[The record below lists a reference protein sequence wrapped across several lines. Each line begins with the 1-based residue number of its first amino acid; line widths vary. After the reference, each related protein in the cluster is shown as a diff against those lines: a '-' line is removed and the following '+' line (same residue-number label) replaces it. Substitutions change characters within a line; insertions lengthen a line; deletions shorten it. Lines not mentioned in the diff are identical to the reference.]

1 VKGLAAEAI
10 TAAGQSASL
19 ANRFQVGGCGGL
31 GFAPKLALSLKGP
44 TKRAGH
50 PALKAVVTY
59 PQGGSYA
66 NIARAQVGL
75 PGSEFL
81 AQGNL
86 DKVCTRPQLNTS
98 TCPKRSIYGHAKA
111 WTPLLDKPLEG
122 PVYLGVGFGYK
133 LPALVADLNGQVRI
147 LLKGKVDTT
156 KHKGIR
162 NTFEAVPDAPISRF
176 VLEMKGGKR
185 YGLLENSENIC
196 RKPQHASA
204 RFVAQ
209 NGKIAQLNALIA
221 NSCAKTSKRHPH

>member
-1 VKGLAAEAI
+1 V
-10 TAAGQSASL
+10 ASSS
-19 ANRFQVGGCGGL
+19 NPFRVGKCKAL
-31 GFAPKLALSLKGP
+31 GFKPKLSLNLKGA
-44 TKRAGH
+44 TRRSGH

-59 PQGGSYA
+59 PQQGAYA

-75 PGSEFL
+75 PHSAFL
-81 AQGNL
+81 DQGNL
-86 DKVCTRPQLNTS
+86 DKVCKQAELRS
-98 TCPKRSIYGHAKA
+98 ATCPAKSIYGHAKA

-156 KHKGIR
+156 KQEGIR
-162 NTFEAVPDAPISRF
+162 NTFEAVPDAPVSRF
-176 VLEMKGGKR
+176 VLEMKGGKK

-196 RKPQHASA
+196 SKPQRASA

-209 NGKIAQLNALIA
+209 NGLVSQLRPTIG
-221 NSCAKTSKRHPH
+221 NSCKKKKQKKHQGKHKKPGKKK